1 MNFKTIGYTLILSVL
16 IFGGVFH
23 LMDWSY
29 NAGRDDGVGSC
40 NKHVQFAMTDT
51 RNKTVLEYQTK
62 LENALQAKEIE
73 YHNWDYAKTECIES
87 NVVELCDCPV
97 EPSTDDIVA
106 YYEDMIT
113 ERDNEIIKLRSNLT
127 NYQCK

>member
-87 NVVELCDCPV
+87 NVVEFCDCPI
-97 EPSTDDIVA
+97 ED
-106 YYEDMIT
+106 YEDMVQ
-113 ERDNEIIKLRSNLT
+113 ERDDEITRLRSNLT